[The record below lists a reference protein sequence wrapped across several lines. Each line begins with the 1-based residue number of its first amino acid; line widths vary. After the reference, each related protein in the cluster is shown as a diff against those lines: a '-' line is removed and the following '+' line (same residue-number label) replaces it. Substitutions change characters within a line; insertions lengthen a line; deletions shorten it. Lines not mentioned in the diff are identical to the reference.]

1 MTREQAQAR
10 ASQQLAAQAARNA
23 AMERQRL
30 MEKHTVYRLRRLPEQ
45 LERARLRVAQ
55 LEREAARLG
64 LKHLIE
70 ERP

>member
-1 MTREQAQAR
+1 
-10 ASQQLAAQAARNA
+10 
-23 AMERQRL
+23 MERQRR